1 MSIHIVDSDLSYNNL
16 QNNTLLLNSS
26 TDSNIIRLRTGL
38 ENTYINYE
46 NKYDIG
52 LSNND
57 FVINSTNNNKLFSLN
72 DNNIN
77 IYKSLKSH
85 FDVNLY
91 DKLYISSNK
100 VSIHNNFDVVLDNNF
115 TFDVDGIMTIN
126 SSSVTVNSNV
136 YVNNGTLFVNNI
148 SPLGEANM
156 LSISGASFDSGIIN
170 SLLFEENIKIYQN
183 STHDSITLD
192 VRRSSNN
199 TTDLI
204 SFSSFDENEINSA
217 SVYNNLF
224 SMNNKGFV
232 GFGIHPTS
240 IISLSAVNDTIID
253 FTGNNYGDTMLLTSN
268 GNLGIGTDNPSSR
281 LHIKRTDDYPGTH
294 IRNNPILK
302 IDMEYAV
309 NNNISNIYISDSFS
323 YYDSTS
329 DPSQYVI
336 NCDLKYDIGN
346 VNKTTLY
353 INNSVNDEFI
363 FQEKYDN
370 DLIGFDSS
378 NFNILQDSFYFIE
391 NGAGYNLDIIL
402 PYNRALYT
410 SNIYMYKTFESN
422 VLDLYIHDNNEP
434 NFIPGSINS
443 QTTIT
448 VMINNRSKSTFSFDL
463 IRSDLNTDYLIT
475 DIRLHFYN
483 KKPSPDY
490 FNADDFKFEY
500 IATEKYLIPAPDM
513 IYMSKENIFVSSF
526 SSDGTLSIGSPCPS
540 NKDYKLYIDGN
551 SFIDTLN
558 VNNLEYI
565 SIGTFASSNIEVENL
580 NFNKLNTEFLKI
592 DSNLIE
598 STVQTK
604 IITNSTNNN
613 ANNINESL
621 VITNNDNLNNP
632 AVVIDGKEVNSHLIL
647 KNNLT
652 LYSLNT
658 SNESF
663 EITYGINPV
672 NIVKHWNNT
681 DILSLGKNGDINIT
695 DNNISIG
702 VPNGILNDQ
711 TNEFDEEMVDFFKN
725 NLENEPTVTIFGNV
739 RFADKN
745 NKTLMEIKNDNVY
758 IYYQLVTYQSEV
770 ALDT

>member
-353 INNSVNDEFI
+353 INNSVND
-363 FQEKYDN
+363 
-370 DLIGFDSS
+370 
-378 NFNILQDSFYFIE
+378 
-391 NGAGYNLDIIL
+391 
-402 PYNRALYT
+402 
-410 SNIYMYKTFESN
+410 
-422 VLDLYIHDNNEP
+422 
-434 NFIPGSINS
+434 
-443 QTTIT
+443 
-448 VMINNRSKSTFSFDL
+448 
-463 IRSDLNTDYLIT
+463 
-475 DIRLHFYN
+475 
-483 KKPSPDY
+483 
-490 FNADDFKFEY
+490 
-500 IATEKYLIPAPDM
+500 
-513 IYMSKENIFVSSF
+513 
-526 SSDGTLSIGSPCPS
+526 
-540 NKDYKLYIDGN
+540 
-551 SFIDTLN
+551 
-558 VNNLEYI
+558 
-565 SIGTFASSNIEVENL
+565 
-580 NFNKLNTEFLKI
+580 
-592 DSNLIE
+592 
-598 STVQTK
+598 
-604 IITNSTNNN
+604 
-613 ANNINESL
+613 
-621 VITNNDNLNNP
+621 
-632 AVVIDGKEVNSHLIL
+632 
-647 KNNLT
+647 
-652 LYSLNT
+652 
-658 SNESF
+658 
-663 EITYGINPV
+663 
-672 NIVKHWNNT
+672 
-681 DILSLGKNGDINIT
+681 
-695 DNNISIG
+695 
-702 VPNGILNDQ
+702 
-711 TNEFDEEMVDFFKN
+711 
-725 NLENEPTVTIFGNV
+725 
-739 RFADKN
+739 
-745 NKTLMEIKNDNVY
+745 
-758 IYYQLVTYQSEV
+758 
-770 ALDT
+770 

>member
-391 NGAGYNLDIIL
+391 NGVGYNLDIIL

-463 IRSDLNTDYLIT
+463 IRSDLNTDYLNT

-681 DILSLGKNGDINIT
+681 DILSLGKNGYINIT